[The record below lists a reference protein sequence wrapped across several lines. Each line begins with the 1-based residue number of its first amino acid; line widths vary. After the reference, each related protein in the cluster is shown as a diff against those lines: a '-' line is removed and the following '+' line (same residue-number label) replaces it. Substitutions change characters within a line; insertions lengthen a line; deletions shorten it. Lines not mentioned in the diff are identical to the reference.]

1 MTKKTIIEGLLYS
14 VAFFLIVILIG
25 GIGLKYF
32 GKELNKA
39 FLLNLELILGFK
51 WVMIITLMSVI
62 FMIFKSYPTRSRV
75 LGHTF
80 IVGAICAL
88 MFVVTHFLLKW
99 TTSINLFNKFLD
111 FLMIMSST
119 RKDKFN
125 FTNTTTLLGII
136 FIIYPLLYAVIKTT
150 LDKLVWHNRGFIEED
165 EEEEM
170 SANQSLN

>member
-14 VAFFLIVILIG
+14 IAFFLIVILIG
-25 GIGLKYF
+25 GLGLIFF

-51 WVMIITLMSVI
+51 WVMLISLMSVI

-88 MFVVTHFLLKW
+88 MFVLAHFLLKW
-99 TTSINLFNKFLD
+99 TTSINLFYKFLD

-125 FTNTTTLLGII
+125 FSNTTTLLGII
-136 FIIYPLLYAVIKTT
+136 FVIYPLLYAVTKTT
-150 LDKLVWHNRGFIEED
+150 LDKLFWNNKGFIEEQ
-165 EEEEM
+165 EEI
-170 SANQSLN
+170 SANLN